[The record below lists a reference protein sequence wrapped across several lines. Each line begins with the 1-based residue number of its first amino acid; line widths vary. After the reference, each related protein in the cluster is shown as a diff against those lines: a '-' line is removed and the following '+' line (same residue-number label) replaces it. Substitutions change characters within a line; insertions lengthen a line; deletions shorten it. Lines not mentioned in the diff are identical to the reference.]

1 MLKGMDSRDKK
12 SIIEST
18 RRILNS
24 MVKDNLLE
32 RASSYER

>member
-1 MLKGMDSRDKK
+1 MLKGMDSCDKK